1 MRKICYITGT
11 RADFGLMTNALQAIE
26 QDSDLELEII
36 VTGMHLLPKYG
47 NTHKEI
53 SDSGFKI
60 VGNVEVDLSG
70 ASGSQM
76 SIALGDQIIGITK
89 VLEAN
94 EPDVILLLGDRG
106 EMLAGAIVGIHLN
119 IPVVHIHGG
128 ELSGTVDESIRHAIS
143 KMSHYHFTATNNSK
157 SRLIKMGELSDN
169 IFVIGAPGLDEIST
183 TTLIPEE
190 ALFSQ
195 YNIDSNRP
203 FMLLLFHPVVQH
215 VNDIRGQIVTVIES
229 LISFDMQILALMPNA
244 DAGGGV
250 IASTLKE
257 YKEKNKIQI
266 TTHVTRKIFLSLVSS
281 ADVLVG
287 NSSSGII
294 EAASLGTPVVNI
306 GGRQN
311 LRERSNNVVDVS
323 IEKSQ
328 IINGINKAILLNKS
342 LFKNVYGDGK
352 SSKRIVNLLKD
363 LDLNPKILDK
373 VNAY

>member
-1 MRKICYITGT
+1 MRKICYISGT
-11 RADFGLMTNALQAIE
+11 RADFGLMKCSLQAID
-26 QDSDLELEII
+26 QDEELKLEVV
-36 VTGMHLLPKYG
+36 VTGMHLLSEYG
-47 NTHKEI
+47 NTYREI
-53 SDSGFKI
+53 CDAGL
-60 VGNVEVDLSG
+60 NVIGKVKVALSG
-70 ASGSQM
+70 ESGSQM
-76 SIALGDQIIGITK
+76 STALGEQIIGLTK
-89 VLEAN
+89 VLEKSR
-94 EPDVILLLGDRG
+94 PDLILLLGDRG
-106 EMLAGAIVGIHLN
+106 EMLAGAIVALHLN
-119 IPVVHIHGG
+119 IPIVHIHGG

-183 TTLIPEE
+183 TTLIPKE

-203 FMLLLFHPVVQH
+203 LMLLLFHPVVQH
-215 VNDIRGQIVTVIES
+215 VNDIREQIVTVIES

-244 DAGGGV
+244 DAGGGI

-266 TTHVTRKIFLSLVSS
+266 TTHVTRKSFLSLVSY

-294 EAASLGTPVVNI
+294 EAVSLGTPVVNI
-306 GGRQN
+306 GSRQN

-323 IEKSQ
+323 IDKSK
-328 IINGINKAILLNKS
+328 IINGINKAMLLNKS

-352 SSKRIVNLLKD
+352 SSKRIINLLKS

-373 VNAY
+373 INAY